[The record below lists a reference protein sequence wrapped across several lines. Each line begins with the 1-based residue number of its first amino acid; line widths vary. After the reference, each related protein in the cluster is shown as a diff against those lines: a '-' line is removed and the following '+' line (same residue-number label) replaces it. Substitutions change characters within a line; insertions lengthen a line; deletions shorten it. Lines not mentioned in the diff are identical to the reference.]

1 VEGARYWV
9 RGVPDPKAKIDH
21 LTLDAAGHLSALA
34 QSGWQISVLAYR
46 EVAGYQLPAKLL
58 LVAGNVQLRL
68 VIDQWELTR
77 S

>member
-1 VEGARYWV
+1 
-9 RGVPDPKAKIDH
+9 
-21 LTLDAAGHLSALA
+21 
-34 QSGWQISVLAYR
+34 VLAYR